1 MPVQMQGTLKTP
13 PASIEE
19 LEEMR
24 RETDVI
30 LKKSAALIREMD
42 ELMEA
47 GRQLRAAQ
55 ATLMEQREKKKK
67 I

>member
-1 MPVQMQGTLKTP
+1 MEGTLKTA
-13 PASIEE
+13 PARIEE

-30 LKKSAALIREMD
+30 LKKSAALIKEMED
-42 ELMEA
+42 LMEA

-55 ATLMEQREKKKK
+55 AALMDQREKNKK

>member
-1 MPVQMQGTLKTP
+1 MD
-13 PASIEE
+13 E
-19 LEEMR
+19 LEKMR

-30 LKKSAALIREMD
+30 LKKSAALIKEMED
-42 ELMEA
+42 LMEA

>member
-1 MPVQMQGTLKTP
+1 MEGTLTTP
-13 PASIEE
+13 LARMDE
-19 LEEMR
+19 LEKMR

-30 LKKSAALIREMD
+30 LKKSAALIKEME

-55 ATLMEQREKKKK
+55 ATLVEQREKKKK

>member
-1 MPVQMQGTLKTP
+1 MQ
-13 PASIEE
+13 
-19 LEEMR
+19 

-30 LKKSAALIREMD
+30 LKKSAALIEEME
-42 ELMEA
+42 ELMES

-55 ATLMEQREKKKK
+55 AALMEQRKKNKK

>member
-1 MPVQMQGTLKTP
+1 MD
-13 PASIEE
+13 E
-19 LEEMR
+19 LEKMR

-30 LKKSAALIREMD
+30 LKKSAALIKEMD

-55 ATLMEQREKKKK
+55 ATLMEQREKNKK

>member
-1 MPVQMQGTLKTP
+1 MAGTLKTP
-13 PASIEE
+13 PNPIETE
-19 LEEMR
+19 LEKMQ

-30 LKKSAALIREMD
+30 LKKSAALIEEME
-42 ELMEA
+42 ELMES

-55 ATLMEQREKKKK
+55 AALMEQRKKNKK

>member
-1 MPVQMQGTLKTP
+1 MEGTLKTP
-13 PASIEE
+13 PARIEE
-19 LEEMR
+19 LEKMR

-30 LKKSAALIREMD
+30 LKKSAALIKEMD

-55 ATLMEQREKKKK
+55 TTLMKQREKNKK

>member
-1 MPVQMQGTLKTP
+1 MEGTLKTP
-13 PASIEE
+13 LAGMDEFE
-19 LEEMR
+19 KMR

-30 LKKSAALIREMD
+30 LKKSAALIKEME

-55 ATLMEQREKKKK
+55 ATLMERREKNKK